1 MRNHTF
7 ASSIQSCGS
16 KSRLL
21 NQILNVDRHG
31 VMKIIA
37 LSDMVDE
44 RVYSEHLVKNYVD
57 IDLVV
62 GCGDLPYYYLERAH
76 C

>member
-1 MRNHTF
+1 
-7 ASSIQSCGS
+7 
-16 KSRLL
+16 
-21 NQILNVDRHG
+21 
-31 VMKIIA
+31 MKIIA

-76 C
+76 F